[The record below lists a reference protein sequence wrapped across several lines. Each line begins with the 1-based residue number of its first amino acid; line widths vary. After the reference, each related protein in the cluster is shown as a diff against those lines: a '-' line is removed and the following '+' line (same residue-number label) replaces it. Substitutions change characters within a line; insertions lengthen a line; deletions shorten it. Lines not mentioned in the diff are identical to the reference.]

1 MQSVV
6 CFHKVLSLR
15 TTISNIITLSYFYLL
30 YRKTFNLSVLGQR
43 NVTKGINKVIAETTE
58 TCYNFML
65 KDKEKEMVLNPSGR
79 PPILQIGRSKMY
91 KEIYDL
97 MRQYVTELLRG
108 ADMLKKFKGIK
119 GEIFFLP

>member
-1 MQSVV
+1 
-6 CFHKVLSLR
+6 
-15 TTISNIITLSYFYLL
+15 
-30 YRKTFNLSVLGQR
+30 
-43 NVTKGINKVIAETTE
+43 
-58 TCYNFML
+58 ML